1 MLYPIFENYMN
12 QIKAILNRLYPLE
25 ERKPAQIKLALLFG
39 LVVFGVLFLLNPFE
53 VKKNS
58 ILLNSTYAG
67 LLTFFSIGFD
77 FLVLFPLF
85 PRFFKEEKWTIGRE
99 LIFTLIIICTIS
111 TFNILAGQVF
121 WGSTLSVINWF
132 RMIFYTAVI
141 GIAPA
146 TISILINQARLLTK
160 YRKEV
165 NVINEQIEP
174 PKPAET
180 ATEPLSPQQNI
191 LTEKEYIAAT
201 DKAEVIEIE
210 AENEKD
216 NLSIAVENFLAATS
230 ADNYVKV
237 FYLENDQVKIAVL
250 RTTLK
255 KLEGNAVAFTHFFR
269 CHRTAFVN
277 MAAVQ
282 TVSGT
287 AQGYR
292 LKLHHLSNEIP
303 VSRNLNQLVKDKLAA
318 IHP

>member
-1 MLYPIFENYMN
+1 MLYPIFEKYMN

-25 ERKPAQIKLALLFG
+25 ERKLAQIKLAFIFG
-39 LVVFGVLFLLNPFE
+39 LIVFGVLFLLNPFGD
-53 VKKNS
+53 KKSS
-58 ILLNSTYAG
+58 ILLNSSYAG

-99 LIFTLIIICTIS
+99 LIFTLIIICTIG
-111 TFNILAGQVF
+111 TFNILAGQFF
-121 WGSTLSVINWF
+121 WGSSLSFSNWL

-146 TISILINQARLLTK
+146 TISILINQARLLKK

-165 NVINEQIEP
+165 NVINEQIEL
-174 PKPAET
+174 PKPVET
-180 ATEPLSPQQNI
+180 VTALLTPQQKI

-201 DKAEVIEIE
+201 DKPEVIEIE
-210 AENEKD
+210 AENDKD
-216 NLSIAVENFLAATS
+216 NLRIAAVNFLVATS

-237 FYLENDQVKIAVL
+237 YYLDNDQVKIAVL

-255 KLEGNAVAFTHFFR
+255 KLEGNAAAFTHFFR
-269 CHRTAFVN
+269 CHRTAVVN

-292 LKLHHLSNEIP
+292 LKLHQLSEEIS

>member
-1 MLYPIFENYMN
+1 MI

-25 ERKPAQIKLALLFG
+25 ERKLAQIKLAFIFG
-39 LVVFGVLFLLNPFE
+39 LIVFAVLFLLNPFGD
-53 VKKNS
+53 KKSS

-67 LLTFFSIGFD
+67 LLTFFSIVFD
-77 FLVLFPLF
+77 FLILFPLF

-99 LIFTLIIICTIS
+99 LIFTLIIICTIG

-121 WGSTLSVINWF
+121 WGSTLSVSNWL

-146 TISILINQARLLTK
+146 TASILINQARLLKK
-160 YRKEV
+160 YRREV
-165 NVINEQIEP
+165 NVINEQLEP
-174 PKPAET
+174 IDNPEKTMDVLTPQQK
-180 ATEPLSPQQNI
+180 TEPK
-191 LTEKEYIAAT
+191 KESIT
-201 DKAEVIEIE
+201 VPNQPDFIEIE
-210 AENEKD
+210 AENQKD
-216 NLSIAVENFLAATS
+216 YLRIAAVNFLAATS

-237 FYLENDQVKIAVL
+237 YYLENDQVKIAVL

-255 KLEGNAVAFTHFFR
+255 KLEGNAAAFTHFFR

-282 TVSGT
+282 TVSGS

-292 LKLHHLSNEIP
+292 LKLHQLAEEIP
-303 VSRNLNQLVKDKLAA
+303 VSRNLNQLIKDKLAA

>member
-1 MLYPIFENYMN
+1 MN

-25 ERKPAQIKLALLFG
+25 ERKPAQIKLAFIFG
-39 LVVFGVLFLLNPFE
+39 LVVFAVLFLLNPFGD
-53 VKKNS
+53 KKSN

-99 LIFTLIIICTIS
+99 LIFTLIIICTIG
-111 TFNILAGQVF
+111 TVNILALQIF
-121 WGSTLSVINWF
+121 WGSTLSVTNWL
-132 RMIFYTAVI
+132 RMIFYTAII

-146 TISILINQARLLTK
+146 TISILINQARLLKK

-165 NVINEQIEP
+165 NVINEQLEYP
-174 PKPAET
+174 DTPKT
-180 ATEPLSPQQNI
+180 TTELLTPQQNI
-191 LTEKEYIAAT
+191 LTEREFITAP
-201 DKAEVIEIE
+201 VLPHFLSIE

-216 NLSIAVENFLAATS
+216 NLKIAAVNFLAATS

-237 FYLENDQVKIAVL
+237 FYLENEQVKIVVL

-255 KLEGNAVAFTHFFR
+255 KLESNATAFTHFFR
-269 CHRTAFVN
+269 SHRTAFVN

-292 LKLHHLSNEIP
+292 LKLRHLAEEIP

>member
-1 MLYPIFENYMN
+1 MVYPIFENYMN

-25 ERKPAQIKLALLFG
+25 EKKTAQIKLAFIFG
-39 LVVFGVLFLLNPFE
+39 LIVFGVLFLLNPFGD
-53 VKKNS
+53 KNSS
-58 ILLNSTYAG
+58 ILLDSTYAG
-67 LLTFFSIGFD
+67 LLTFFSIVFD

-99 LIFTLIIICTIS
+99 LIFTLIIICTIG
-111 TFNILAGQVF
+111 TFNILAAQVF
-121 WGSTLSVINWF
+121 WGSTLPVRNWF
-132 RMIFYTAVI
+132 RMIFYTAAI

-146 TISILINQARLLTK
+146 TASILINQARLFKK
-160 YRKEV
+160 YRREV
-165 NVINEQIEP
+165 NVINEQLEL
-174 PKPAET
+174 PKPVET
-180 ATEPLSPQQNI
+180 VTALLTPQQNI
-191 LTEKEYIAAT
+191 LTEKEYTAPM
-201 DKAEVIEIE
+201 DQLEVIEIE

-216 NLSIAVENFLAATS
+216 NLRIASVNFLAATS
-230 ADNYVKV
+230 ADNYVK
-237 FYLENDQVKIAVL
+237 FYYLENDQVKIAVL

-255 KLEGNAVAFTHFFR
+255 KLEGNAAAFTHFFR

-277 MAAVQ
+277 MASVQ

-292 LKLHHLSNEIP
+292 LKLHQLAEEIP